1 MVQCNLLID
10 NPLKVSL
17 SNHVQSITVIY
28 DTESV
33 PSFQEADHAN
43 AETDLAT
50 AESDNVRLFEQ
61 NNKLKE
67 ELSILITRFEL

>member
-1 MVQCNLLID
+1 MR
-10 NPLKVSL
+10 
-17 SNHVQSITVIY
+17 
-28 DTESV
+28 V
-33 PSFQEADHAN
+33 PKKTIPFFRQEADHAN

-67 ELSILITRFEL
+67 ELSILITR